1 MNWPQALLSMA
12 LAALPFLLAAG
23 LGLGLML
30 MGMLAYYRLTVGL
43 LVIGG
48 TFILETF
55 YMSSGGLQLGI
66 ALYYTDLSM
75 VFIAVLA
82 ALRWLQPRGT
92 RRPPVH
98 WGWLLFVAVFLI
110 NLAWGLGSY
119 GTAAGVQARPYFYAI
134 AIASYAMS
142 FSLEERHVR
151 QLLTLMACASVCFL
165 LLCIY
170 RWTVYYLPIPE
181 LLPEDGHYNADGAMR
196 VIRSNEALMVAQSLI
211 VFLFVSGLGA
221 TAHWMRAL
229 APALMGLVIALQH
242 RSVWVASIAGVLFS
256 LVVAGGR
263 QRSRSRQLVLLLGTA
278 LLTAAPLLMSDQL
291 SGVASQVSR
300 SAQSGAAGEGTASER
315 LQSWQ
320 EILSAWSQDG
330 PVALAIGRRFGS
342 DTSRLVRDPN
352 TGGLR
357 RIGYTAHNHYIQTL
371 SSLGLLGLA
380 GFLAVFLHAASG
392 LYRLIRLGVG
402 PGVSEA
408 LLVLLLMQGVYYI
421 PYSTDY
427 FQHLILG
434 LAVAYVT
441 CHRQALA
448 QAAGTRAS
456 QPPVPGP
463 SWCRYA

>member
-1 MNWPQALLSMA
+1 MSWLQFPLALLFS
-12 LAALPFLLAAG
+12 ALPYVLAAG
-23 LGLGLML
+23 LGLGLAL
-30 MGMLAYYRLTVGL
+30 LGMLAYYRFTVGM
-43 LVIGG
+43 LVIGA
-48 TFILETF
+48 TFVLETM

-75 VFIAVLA
+75 VFIAALA
-82 ALRWLQPRGT
+82 ALRWLQQGGLSRH
-92 RRPPVH
+92 H
-98 WGWLLFVAVFLI
+98 WGWILYVMVFVV
-110 NLAWGLGSY
+110 NLAWGLASY

-142 FSLEERHVR
+142 FPLEERHLR
-151 QLLTLMACASVCFL
+151 QLLTLMASASACFL

-181 LLPEDGHYNADGAMR
+181 LLPEEGHYNVDGAMR

-229 APALMGLVIALQH
+229 APALLGAVIALQH
-242 RSVWVASIAGVLFS
+242 RSVWVASIAGVMFS
-256 LVVAGGR
+256 LLVAGSN
-263 QRSRSRQLVLLLGTA
+263 QRSRGRQLVLLVGTA
-278 LLTAAPLLMSDQL
+278 LLTAAPMMMSDQL
-291 SGVASQVSR
+291 AGVASQVSR

-320 EILSAWSQDG
+320 EIVSAWSNDG

-342 DTSRLVRDPN
+342 DTSRLVRDPS
-352 TGGLR
+352 TGALR
-357 RIGYTAHNHYIQTL
+357 RIGYTAHNHYVQTL
-371 SSLGLLGLA
+371 SSLGLLGLLA
-380 GFLAVFLHAASG
+380 FLAAFTHAISG
-392 LYRLIRLGVG
+392 LYRLVRQGIG

-408 LLVLLLMQGVYYI
+408 LLVLLLMQAVYYI

-434 LAVAYVT
+434 MALAYVAS
-441 CHRQALA
+441 HREAANPSATPRRALPA
-448 QAAGTRAS
+448 QASA
-456 QPPVPGP
+456 
-463 SWCRYA
+463 WCRFA